1 MKWVDGTDLEQWA
14 NRVDSRAL
22 LPEVIRRLVYATV
35 PSPRRIEFRSGEGV
49 QLAGWDGYVEA
60 PSGNDR
66 VPQGVSCWELGT
78 GRDPRAKAQ
87 EDYGTRTANPL
98 GINPGE
104 ATFVV
109 VTPRRWAGKT
119 AWAQER
125 RAEGVW
131 RDVRVYD
138 ADDLEAWLL
147 QAPGVGA
154 WLARQI
160 GKYPPHVSS
169 LEDFWNEFASTTNP
183 PLNGDILLAG
193 RGEEQARVNDWLRD
207 QPSILHVRADTP
219 REATA
224 FVAACVMQLPETERI
239 TLCSRTLATDDP
251 ETLRALS
258 SKQAGLLL
266 FYDGTDTAPTPVAV
280 QRGHRVL
287 IPVPLGVAPLTNE
300 VALPRPSREA
310 FAKAL
315 QGAGYPEEQALALA
329 RQTGRSISALRRR
342 FAVARPAAPAWAQP
356 AQADDL
362 ISMLFAGSWDDQRP
376 ADREVLAEL
385 TGRPYE
391 QVSIQATAWTQGAD
405 PPLRRAGSVYAFAA
419 PLDAWRQ
426 VGQYITRDALDRFVR
441 TAERVLSLDDP
452 RLTLVPEERWL
463 AAIRDQL
470 PAHSEALR
478 EGIARTLVLLSVLGE
493 DGTIPGRVQD
503 GAMLVV
509 GRVLAPG
516 VSWRRW
522 YSVADVMRLL
532 AEAAPQAFLDGL
544 QAQLAPATPD
554 LMRLFDEEGGGFAPH
569 SMHTHLLWALEVL
582 AWEPAFLA
590 PVTLTLGRLARLDP
604 GGHLQNRPINS
615 LRGIFLFWHPNTSAT
630 LAQRMQ
636 ALDLLIAREPGV
648 AWDLFS
654 KLMPKSFDTGSC
666 TAQPQW
672 RRVVAPPRVTYGE
685 RDQGMTYILER
696 ALTLAGMDA
705 SRLAFLVLECGPPWP
720 PALQERLVAQV
731 HAFADAAVAPGDRA
745 TVWAALR
752 QLVNR
757 CRAHPDADW
766 ALREDALT
774 PLAVEQA
781 RLIPTDLTT
790 RYGWLF
796 DDWWPDLGQPRGEN
810 YDAIEASVE
819 QARRDAL
826 HEVLQADGHDGLIA
840 LTQVVKHPWFVGRTA
855 ADVIDSVDNQREL
868 LMATLGS
875 ATASTRFF
883 GQALVTRWHQ
893 RSGEP
898 WVDVMLTAPLIDNP
912 YRTTVFLLGL
922 PFERNTWS
930 RVTTAGQEIEHR
942 YWGNVQAWLPQS
954 VTLDD
959 LTYAVDHLIE
969 NGRAFVALDLIGL
982 HVERATAPMLVGTL
996 NAVRDALIAGAGTP
1010 AAQHFGL
1017 DLERIFQ
1024 RLDAAGVAQQDI
1036 TRLEWFFL
1044 PLLSQGRLTPT
1055 LTLHRELARDPA
1067 LFTEVIS
1074 AVYRAHSRNPDEEP
1088 TPTEQE
1094 AARARV
1100 AYELLSSWNIVPGS
1114 TDDGSVAPV
1123 VLNAWV
1129 DDARAR
1135 CTACDREVI
1144 GDQHI
1149 GQILACAP
1157 VGADG
1162 IWPHSA
1168 LRDLIDRVG
1177 SLQLESGIRTG
1188 IFNGRGA
1195 FARSLT
1201 EGGAQERAIAARHRG
1216 YAEALAVSHP
1226 RTAGMLRRIAEDYER
1241 FAEHEDE
1248 RAEQRDLD

>member
-1 MKWVDGTDLEQWA
+1 LGQE
-14 NRVDSRAL
+14 
-22 LPEVIRRLVYATV
+22 EIHV
-35 PSPRRIEFRSGEGV
+35 PKRE
-49 QLAGWDGYVEA
+49 
-60 PSGNDR
+60 
-66 VPQGVSCWELGT
+66 
-78 GRDPRAKAQ
+78 
-87 EDYGTRTANPL
+87 TA
-98 GINPGE
+98 
-104 ATFVV
+104 FVL
-109 VTPRRWAGKT
+109 VTPRRWGGKT
-119 AWAQER
+119 TWAQQR
-125 RAEGVW
+125 QAEGVW

-138 ADDLEAWLL
+138 ADDLEAWLI
-147 QAPGVGA
+147 QAPGIGA

-169 LEDFWNEFASTTNP
+169 LEDFWNEFVSTTNP
-183 PLNGDILLAG
+183 PLTSGILLAG
-193 RGEEQARVNDWLRD
+193 RGEEQARVNAWLRD

-219 REATA
+219 RETIA
-224 FVAACVMQLPETERI
+224 FVAACIMQLPEAERI

-258 SKQAGLLL
+258 LTRAWLVL
-266 FYDGTDTAPTPVAV
+266 FYGGADTAPAPIAV

-287 IPVPLGVAPLTNE
+287 IPVPLGVASLPNE

-310 FAKAL
+310 FTESLK
-315 QGAGYPEEQALALA
+315 GAGYPEEQAVALA
-329 RQTGRSISALRRR
+329 RQTGRSISALQRR

-356 AQADDL
+356 TQADDL
-362 ISMLFAGSWDDQRP
+362 IAMLFAGSWDDQRP
-376 ADREVLAEL
+376 TDREILAEL
-385 TGRPYE
+385 TGKPYE
-391 QVSIQATAWTQGAD
+391 QVSIQAIAWTQGAD
-405 PPLRRAGSVYAFAA
+405 PPLRQAGTLYAFAA

-426 VGQYITRDALDRFVR
+426 VGQYVTRDALDRFVR
-441 TAERVLSLDDP
+441 VAERVLSLDDP
-452 RLTLVPEERWL
+452 RLTLVPGERWL

-478 EGIARTLVLLSVLGE
+478 EGIARTLVLLSVLGG

-503 GAMLVV
+503 GATLVV
-509 GRVLAPG
+509 SRILAPE
-516 VSWRRW
+516 VSWQRW

-544 QAQLAPATPD
+544 QAQLEPATPE
-554 LMRLFDEEGGGFAPH
+554 LTRLFDEEGGSFAPH

-582 AWEPAFLA
+582 AWEPSFLA
-590 PVTLTLGRLARLDP
+590 SVTLTLGRLARLDP

-615 LRGIFLFWHPNTSAT
+615 LRGIFLFWHPNTTAT

-654 KLMPKSFDTGSC
+654 KLMPKLFDTGSC

-672 RRVVAPPRVTYGE
+672 RRVVTPPRVTYGE
-685 RDQGMTYILER
+685 RDQGITHILER
-696 ALTLAGMDA
+696 ALALAGMDA
-705 SRLAFLVLECGPPWP
+705 SRLAFLVLECGSWP
-720 PALQERLVAQV
+720 PALRERLVAQL
-731 HAFADAAVAPGDRA
+731 HAFADEAVAPVDRT

-752 QLVNR
+752 QLVNSH
-757 CRAHPDADW
+757 RAHPTADW
-766 ALREDALT
+766 ALPEDALA
-774 PLAVEQA
+774 PLAAEQA
-781 RLIPTDLTT
+781 RLVPTDLTT

-796 DDWWPDLGQPRGEN
+796 DDWWPSLGQPHGEN
-810 YDAIEASVE
+810 HDAMEASVA
-819 QARRDAL
+819 QARQDAL
-826 HEVLQADGHDGLIA
+826 REVLQADGHDGLIA
-840 LTQVVKHPWFVGRTA
+840 LTQVVKYPGFVGRAA
-855 ADVIDSVDNQREL
+855 ADIIDSADDQHDL
-868 LMATLGS
+868 LMTTLGS

-883 GQALVTRWHQ
+883 GQALVTRWYQ
-893 RSGEP
+893 RSGEA
-898 WVDVMLTAPLIDNP
+898 WVDTMLTAPLTDNP
-912 YRTTVFLLGL
+912 DRTAVFLLGL
-922 PFERNTWS
+922 PFERNVWE
-930 RVTTAGQEIEHR
+930 RVTAAGQEIEQR
-942 YWGNVQAWLPQS
+942 YWCDVQAWLPQS

-959 LTYAVDHLIE
+959 LTHAVDRLIE
-969 NGRAFVALDLIGL
+969 SGRAFVALELIGL
-982 HVERATAPMLVGTL
+982 HGARATASMLVSAL
-996 NAVRDALIAGAGTP
+996 NAVRDALIAGAGMP
-1010 AAQHFGL
+1010 AAQHFGF
-1017 DLERIFQ
+1017 DLERIFG
-1024 RLDAAGVAQQDI
+1024 RLDTAGVAQQDI

-1067 LFTEVIS
+1067 LFAEVIS

-1088 TPTEQE
+1088 APTEQE
-1094 AARARV
+1094 AARARA

-1114 TDDGSVAPV
+1114 TEDGRVDPV
-1123 VLNAWV
+1123 VLDAWV

-1162 IWPHSA
+1162 IWPHPA
-1168 LRDLIDRVG
+1168 IRDLIDRVG
-1177 SLQLESGIRTG
+1177 SLQLESGIGTG

-1195 FARSLT
+1195 FAKSLT

-1216 YAEALAVSHP
+1216 YADALAVSHP

-1241 FAEHEDE
+1241 FAQHEDE